1 MIMFFE
7 FMDTLRN
14 EDGLTLIELMVYG
27 VLLLVILSGA
37 YMMYDASAN
46 IYITANGQAEAQG
59 KGRIAQTSLAKHL
72 RMTESFQQAG
82 DYAVNLRAD
91 INDDN
96 LWDKIEYYAVN
107 DALYRRINDGTP
119 IVIMKGLRNEALSMP
134 IFNYFD
140 MNGASLS
147 TDTASRITKTHKV
160 EIRLIIDADPNRP
173 PEPYVLQTRVALR
186 NKE

>member
-1 MIMFFE
+1 MFLKS
-7 FMDTLRN
+7 MGTLRN
-14 EDGLTLIELMVYG
+14 EDGLTLIELMIYG
-27 VLLLVILSGA
+27 ILLLVILSGA

-59 KGRIAQTSLAKHL
+59 KGRIAQTSLAKHM
-72 RMTESFQQAG
+72 RMAESFQEAG
-82 DYAVNLRAD
+82 DYSVNLRAD

-96 LWDKIEYYAVN
+96 LWDKIEYYVV
-107 DALYRRINDGTP
+107 DDTLYRRINDGTP
-119 IVIMKGLRNEALSMP
+119 ASIMKGLRNEEQSRP

-140 MNGASLS
+140 LNGTSMS

-160 EIRLIIDADPNRP
+160 EISLVIDSDPNRL
-173 PEPYVLQTRVALR
+173 PEPYILRTMVTLR